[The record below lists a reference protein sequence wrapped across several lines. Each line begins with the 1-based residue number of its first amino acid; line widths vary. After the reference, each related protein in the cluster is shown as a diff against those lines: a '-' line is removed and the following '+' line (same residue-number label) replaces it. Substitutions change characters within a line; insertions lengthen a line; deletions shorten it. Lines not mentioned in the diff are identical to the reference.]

1 MVEGDGPDK
10 NHYVLAVGYDEG
22 TNAIVLLDPVRGEIA
37 MPLVNFKKVWAKVN
51 NFTILAIPK
60 NLKDQ

>member
-1 MVEGDGPDK
+1 M
-10 NHYVLAVGYDEG
+10 LAVGYDEG